1 MNASLIFSN
10 RYYIRRTAL
19 TEGASGEPSTSLLV
33 HNLTNAVALD
43 ALWAGGCLL
52 WSDVTRL
59 GSSIKR
65 LCREGG
71 WAGSGEPRVV
81 AGATLQNPDG
91 LAVDWVARNVYWCDK
106 GTDTV
111 EVARLDGRHR
121 RVLLREGLSEP
132 RALALLPAAGWLY
145 WSDWGAQAHIGRA
158 GLDGSRRAVLVA
170 GLGWPNAL
178 TLSLAT
184 DELFFADAR
193 DDYIAVANLDGS
205 NVRILFSRGGCES
218 MTINT
223 VPPLCSV
230 LKLVSRSR
238 RPHAVAAPAP
248 RVRAGRVGGPRVL
261 DRLGDARAGVV
272 PPRARPRLQRACRA
286 KLPTSS
292 TRPPEPTLTALSP
305 QVADA
310 GPPGSGGA
318 YRCRT
323 EAHTVHKPMD
333 LRVLHPARQPPAPRA
348 YCLLS
353 SLTLCDL
360 PKLTS
365 LSSQVSRRYAS
376 SSTARGCVC

>member
-1 MNASLIFSN
+1 MLSQPKRSSAAVNASLIFSN

-218 MTINT
+218 TTINT
-223 VPPLCSV
+223 VPPPCSV

-286 KLPTSS
+286 RRL
-292 TRPPEPTLTALSP
+292 TRPPA
-305 QVADA
+305 
-310 GPPGSGGA
+310 
-318 YRCRT
+318 RT
-323 EAHTVHKPMD
+323 HSH
-333 LRVLHPARQPPAPRA
+333 AR
-348 YCLLS
+348 
-353 SLTLCDL
+353 
-360 PKLTS
+360 
-365 LSSQVSRRYAS
+365 SRRRWRTRARRAAAAP
-376 SSTARGCVC
+376 TAAARRRTRCTSPWTCACCTPRDSRPRRVRTAPSRA

>member
-19 TEGASGEPSTSLLV
+19 AEGAAGEPSTSLLV

-106 GTDTV
+106 GTDTL

-121 RVLLREGLSEP
+121 RVLLRAGLSEP

-158 GLDGSRRAVLVA
+158 GLDGSRRAVLVP

-205 NVRILFSRGGCES
+205 DVRILFSRGECES
-218 MTINT
+218 MNDEYCSAALRCTEARLSFPQT
-223 VPPLCSV
+223 ACRGCDCTTCSRWRCGRAACTGRTGRRARWSRAAACPTPTTTCVPRARCPTNSTRSTEPV
-230 LKLVSRSR
+230 LTRRSR
-238 RPHAVAAPAP
+238 RRCRRWARCGAAARTAAARRRTRCTSPWTCACCTPHASRPY
-248 RVRAGRVGGPRVL
+248 RVR
-261 DRLGDARAGVV
+261 
-272 PPRARPRLQRACRA
+272 
-286 KLPTSS
+286 T
-292 TRPPEPTLTALSP
+292 
-305 QVADA
+305 
-310 GPPGSGGA
+310 
-318 YRCRT
+318 
-323 EAHTVHKPMD
+323 
-333 LRVLHPARQPPAPRA
+333 
-348 YCLLS
+348 
-353 SLTLCDL
+353 
-360 PKLTS
+360 
-365 LSSQVSRRYAS
+365 AS
-376 SSTARGCVC
+376 SRDSL